1 MKSDQ
6 LWKAA
11 LGQLELKVSQ
21 GNFLTWFRNT
31 RIKERKDETVIVE
44 TDNPFAYEW
53 LSKKY
58 RPIILEVLR
67 GIDGTID
74 NVDFSV
80 PSQAHGARSA
90 RKNLRVVAQKHRSA
104 QPAPVEVA
112 TQTQTQQPQGYS
124 RVSFASHQYSIP
136 FNPKHT
142 FDTFVVGPS
151 NEVAHAACRA
161 VVDSPGEAYN
171 PLFIYGG
178 VGLGKTHLLQAVG
191 NALLAKNP
199 NFRILYVASEKFMTE
214 FVEALRH
221 KKMHEFKKT
230 YRDID
235 MFIIDDVQF
244 VAGKDKIQ
252 EELFHTFNTLH
263 SQGKQVILSSD
274 RPPGAISALQERLSS
289 RLGAGM
295 VVDVKKPDYE
305 TRLAILGEKVSVKK
319 ANVEA
324 GALSFIAKNIQS
336 NVRELEGALNRVIG
350 HSEVHNEPITTDFV
364 KRILHDLLEQSQ
376 RKTINTKEIIEAVSS
391 YYNLPAEE
399 ICGKRRNKE
408 IVRPRQIAMYLLRKE
423 SSMSFPSI
431 GDYFG
436 GRDHTT
442 AMHACEKIEKLL
454 EHDEELTQEITYLR
468 ERLYA

>member
-1 MKSDQ
+1 MKTDQ

-11 LGQLELKVSQ
+11 LGQLELRVSQ

-31 RIKERKDETVIVE
+31 KIKERKKQTVVIE

-58 RPIILEVLR
+58 RPIILEVLQKIDTSVT
-67 GIDGTID
+67 GIE
-74 NVDFSV
+74 FSV
-80 PSQAHGARSA
+80 PSQAHGKRTA
-90 RKNLRVVAQKHRSA
+90 RKNLRVIAQKQRVTQPPVASA
-104 QPAPVEVA
+104 
-112 TQTQTQQPQGYS
+112 PQAVS
-124 RVSFASHQYSIP
+124 IHTSIPRASFASHQSPIP
-136 FNPKHT
+136 FNPKNT
-142 FDTFVVGPS
+142 FENFVVGPS

-161 VVDSPGEAYN
+161 VVDNPGESYN
-171 PLFIYGG
+171 PLFVYGG

-191 NALLAKNP
+191 NALLSKNP

-263 SQGKQVILSSD
+263 SQNKQVILSSD

-295 VVDVKKPDYE
+295 VVDIKKPDYE
-305 TRLAILGEKVSVKK
+305 TRLAILEEKLSRRG
-319 ANVEA
+319 ASIDSE
-324 GALSFIAKNIQS
+324 ALSFLAKNIQS

-350 HSEVHNEPITTDFV
+350 HSEVHNEKITIDFV
-364 KRILHDLLEQSQ
+364 KRVLHDLLEQSQ
-376 RKTINTKEIIEAVSS
+376 KKTINTREIIEAVSS
-391 YYNLPAEE
+391 YYNLPQEE
-399 ICGKRRNKE
+399 ICGQRRNKE

-431 GDYFG
+431 GEFFG

-454 EHDEELTQEITYLR
+454 EHDEELSQEISFLK